1 MDKEKNQNYPK
12 SFEVSLAIR
21 GLLLK
26 TDPVLIGGILSQVD
40 MKKDG
45 GHLLQ
50 AAIHLKKPEIVK
62 LLIAKGAD
70 VKNPP
75 REVPPLVDDP

>member
-1 MDKEKNQNYPK
+1 
-12 SFEVSLAIR
+12 
-21 GLLLK
+21 
-26 TDPVLIGGILSQVD
+26 